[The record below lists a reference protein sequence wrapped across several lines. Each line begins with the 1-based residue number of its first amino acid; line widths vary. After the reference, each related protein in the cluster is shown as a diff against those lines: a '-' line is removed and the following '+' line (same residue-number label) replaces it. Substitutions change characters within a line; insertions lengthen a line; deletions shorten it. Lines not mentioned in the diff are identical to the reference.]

1 MVTTF
6 LYKFWLHETII
17 NTNDW
22 KMWKIGKNHRILYK
36 GCQILKMDI
45 LKLSNSQKNFPLYK
59 KKVFE
64 GLLDFY
70 NPPSKKGNSLA
81 G

>member
-6 LYKFWLHETII
+6 FIDNTII
-17 NTNDW
+17 RNHKCCLWVKNVKKW
-22 KMWKIGKNHRILYK
+22 KFHRILYK

-59 KKVFE
+59 KIKIKIKIKIK
-64 GLLDFY
+64 
-70 NPPSKKGNSLA
+70 NKK
-81 G
+81 